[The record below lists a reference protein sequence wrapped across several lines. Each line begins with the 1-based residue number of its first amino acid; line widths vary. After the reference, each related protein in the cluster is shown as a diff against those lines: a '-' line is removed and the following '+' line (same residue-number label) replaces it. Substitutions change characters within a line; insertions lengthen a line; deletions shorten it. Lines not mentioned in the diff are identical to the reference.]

1 MEALVSMEDKNN
13 NKIQIGDRVKVLWS
27 SDNRMYEGKVMNIK
41 GNIVLLAVKS
51 FFVYVNKPERLLK
64 MPVQPGF

>member
-13 NKIQIGDRVKVLWS
+13 NKIHIGDRVNVLWS
-27 SDNRMYEGKVMNIK
+27 CDNRMYEGKVMDIK

-64 MPVQPGF
+64 MPVRSGF